1 LRRILALSLLFT
13 ASVLL
18 TACAD
23 VPEVPD
29 TTPSAKPVIM
39 GTRGP
44 LTDKQSKALFAKLG
58 PDGQDMLQRHL
69 AVEQA
74 VAETPLLAGNKTRV
88 LENGPDTFRAMFEA
102 IRAAR
107 DHINLEYFIL
117 EDVKVDDL
125 SLGDLLVAKRH
136 QGVQVNLIY
145 DSYGSIDTPDIFFDR
160 LAHEGVNVVQ
170 YHPFNPIDAVAGGYS
185 PNARDHR
192 KILVVDG
199 KLAIVGGVNLS
210 AAYTSAGPGH
220 QIQKD
225 EAHSLPWRDTDLQIE
240 GPAVAQLQHL
250 FLDQWQGEQGPALDT
265 SNFFPGLTEKGR
277 DAVRIIGS
285 SPDRNQPRFY
295 VTLLSAIRTA
305 QKRVWLNTAYFVPTR
320 QEMEDLIAAAKRG
333 ADVRIVVP
341 NSSDS
346 DLAIDVQH
354 SRYEDLLEAGVRIYE
369 THDEILHS
377 KSAVIDGVWSVIG
390 SSNFD
395 HRSVTSNDEVDA
407 VVVGGDT
414 AQSLESLFTKDF
426 AKANRIELAAWKDRP
441 LADKMRELIARTS
454 QSML

>member
-1 LRRILALSLLFT
+1 VRLILVLCLLL
-13 ASVLL
+13 A
-18 TACAD
+18 ACAE
-23 VPEVPD
+23 VPELPD
-29 TTPSAKPVIM
+29 NTPTAKPVIL

-44 LTDKQSKALFAKLG
+44 LTDKQSKALFARLG

-74 VAETPLLAGNKTRV
+74 VAETPLLAGNRTRV

-102 IRAAR
+102 IRAAQ
-107 DHINLEYFIL
+107 DHVNLEYFIL
-117 EDVKVDDL
+117 EDVKVDDM

-136 QGVQVNLIY
+136 QGVQVNVIY
-145 DSYGSIDTPDIFFDR
+145 DSYGSIDTPDLFFDR
-160 LAHEGVNVVQ
+160 LIREGISVVQ

-185 PNARDHR
+185 PNDRDHR

-220 QIQKD
+220 PRKKD
-225 EAHSLPWRDTDLQIE
+225 DPQSLPWRDTDLQIE

-250 FLDQWQGEQGPALDT
+250 FLDQWQGQQGPALDT
-265 SNFFPGLTEKGR
+265 RTFFPTLADKGR
-277 DAVRIIGS
+277 EAVRIIGS

-305 QKRVWLNTAYFVPTR
+305 QKRVWLNTAYFVPTP
-320 QEMEDLIAAAKRG
+320 QEMEDLIGAAKRG
-333 ADVRIVVP
+333 ADVRIEVP
-341 NSSDS
+341 DSSDS
-346 DLAIDVQH
+346 DLAIAVQH
-354 SRYEDLLEAGVRIYE
+354 SRYEDLLEAGVQIYE

-395 HRSVTSNDEVDA
+395 HRSVIFNDEVDA

-414 AQSLESLFTKDF
+414 AQSLEALFAKDF

-441 LADKMRELIARTS
+441 LVEKMREMIARTS

>member
-1 LRRILALSLLFT
+1 LRPLIALCLLLA
-13 ASVLL
+13 
-18 TACAD
+18 ACAQIPD
-23 VPEVPD
+23 VPDPA
-29 TTPSAKPVIM
+29 PAAKPVIL

-58 PDGQDMLQRHL
+58 PDAQDMLQRHL

-74 VAETPLLAGNKTRV
+74 VAETPLLAGNRTRV
-88 LENGPDTFRAMFEA
+88 LEDGPATFHAMFEA
-102 IRAAR
+102 IRSAR

-117 EDVKVDDL
+117 EDVQSDGQ
-125 SLGDLLVAKRH
+125 SLGELLTAKRQ
-136 QGVQVNLIY
+136 QGVQVNVIY
-145 DSYGSIDTPDIFFDR
+145 DSYGSIDTPQPFFER
-160 LAHEGVNVVQ
+160 LSQAGITVLQ
-170 YHPFNPIDAVAGGYS
+170 YHPFNPIDAMAGGYS
-185 PNARDHR
+185 PNDRDHR

-199 KLAIVGGVNLS
+199 RLAIVGGVNLS
-210 AAYTSAGPGH
+210 AAYLSAGSGH
-220 QIQKD
+220 SAKPDQPD
-225 EAHSLPWRDTDLQIE
+225 TLPWRDTDLQIE

-250 FLDQWQGEQGPALDT
+250 FLDQWQGEKGPDLDGR
-265 SNFFPGLTEKGR
+265 NFFPALSEKGKE
-277 DAVRIIGS
+277 AVRIIGS
-285 SPDRNQPRFY
+285 SPNRGQPRFY

-354 SRYEDLLEAGVRIYE
+354 SRYEDLLEAGVQIYE

-395 HRSVTSNDEVDA
+395 HRSVIFNDEVDA

-414 AQSLESLFTKDF
+414 AQSLESLFTRDF
-426 AKANRIELAAWKDRP
+426 AKANLIELAAWKDRP